1 MLEIYLLGD
10 SGTGVGKLDREG
22 KEAKTDCVN
31 ERIIAVGS
39 CGSVPL
45 RISRRW
51 RRARLRVLPPK
62 GPASRCLSTNSH
74 LRQLRGAPKDINSTP
89 SPPPTHT
96 MRACSCTGAE
106 YVLVARESPQEE
118 SYRCWRQKKSAS
130 EVLCLHWSESES
142 PKKWRKAALT
152 PSQFEGP
159 VSFR

>member
-45 RISRRW
+45 GISRRW

-89 SPPPTHT
+89 FPPPTHT
-96 MRACSCTGAE
+96 MRACPAQELSMCLWLEKALRKRVTGAGGKRSQPLRCSVCTG
-106 YVLVARESPQEE
+106 VNQSLPRSGG
-118 SYRCWRQKKSAS
+118 RQ
-130 EVLCLHWSESES
+130 
-142 PKKWRKAALT
+142 R
-152 PSQFEGP
+152 
-159 VSFR
+159 